1 MDLLN
6 NTGMLAG
13 YTMGIKPSGRELLV
27 VAVKGTFTIPAR
39 GEIAR
44 LAEKQVPLIEADT
57 FSGEPGY
64 SAPVYEVD
72 YAPIKHRCDVILNG
86 SAYAPDGRPV
96 KKISVGLRVAGMA
109 KKFDVVGDRAWQM
122 SKLGYAITP
131 TAAFITKPI
140 SYDCAFGG
148 SDNQHPDES
157 KHSAHMLNPVG
168 RGYHGI
174 FTEALMDGQ
183 PLPNTEESGK
193 SIKFPDGKYRPM
205 AFGVV
210 GRGWQPRY
218 PLAGTYDQNWIDNIF
233 PFLPDDFQEA
243 YYQCAPLDQ
252 QIDFL
257 VGNEIVDLVN
267 LTPEGRTSFKIP
279 VIEVP
284 VVFFR
289 KKGEREETHA
299 VADTLVIEPDL
310 NRFSITWRASIPLKK
325 NMFEIPQVLVGKMS
339 RAWWRARELGKTYY
353 PSLAHMAKANRP
365 EEGEA

>member
-6 NTGMLAG
+6 NTGMQAG

-27 VAVKGTFTIPAR
+27 MAVKGTFTIPAR
-39 GEIAR
+39 GEIAQ
-44 LAEKQVPLIEADT
+44 LAEEQVPLIEADT

-131 TAAFITKPI
+131 TAAFLTKPI

-168 RGYHGI
+168 RGYHV
-174 FTEALMDGQ
+174 TL
-183 PLPNTEESGK
+183 
-193 SIKFPDGKYRPM
+193 
-205 AFGVV
+205 
-210 GRGWQPRY
+210 
-218 PLAGTYDQNWIDNIF
+218 
-233 PFLPDDFQEA
+233 
-243 YYQCAPLDQ
+243 
-252 QIDFL
+252 
-257 VGNEIVDLVN
+257 
-267 LTPEGRTSFKIP
+267 
-279 VIEVP
+279 IE
-284 VVFFR
+284 
-289 KKGEREETHA
+289 
-299 VADTLVIEPDL
+299 
-310 NRFSITWRASIPLKK
+310 N
-325 NMFEIPQVLVGKMS
+325 Q
-339 RAWWRARELGKTYY
+339 
-353 PSLAHMAKANRP
+353 
-365 EEGEA
+365 